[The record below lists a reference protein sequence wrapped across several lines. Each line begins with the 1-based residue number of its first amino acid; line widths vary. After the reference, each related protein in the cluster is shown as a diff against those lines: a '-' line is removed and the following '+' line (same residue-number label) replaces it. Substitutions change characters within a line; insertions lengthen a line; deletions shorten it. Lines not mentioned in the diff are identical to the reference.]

1 MPESQETTAAV
12 HPLGWSDLVT
22 AVVTAATTAITFL
35 PWGRSGQRL
44 RTSYELV
51 DIAGPAGVVS
61 ASYETMARAWYL
73 VPIVAA
79 LVFCCGF
86 WAARRA
92 AGALLASVGASVS
105 AYAYLVDRSPLVATD
120 ACRVAM
126 FLGTGAAIWG
136 VGLLVRPRRTG
147 RGQR

>member
-1 MPESQETTAAV
+1 MSATRESGTDTS
-12 HPLGWSDLVT
+12 LGWSDLI
-22 AVVTAATTAITFL
+22 TAATTAATVVVTFL

-51 DIAGPAGVVS
+51 DIVGPAGVVS
-61 ASYETMARAWYL
+61 SSYETAARAWYL
-73 VPIVAA
+73 VPVGAA

-86 WAARRA
+86 WAARRV
-92 AGALLASVGASVS
+92 AGVLLTSLGASVS
-105 AYAYLVDRSPLVATD
+105 AFAYLVDRSPLVATD

-126 FLGTGAAIWG
+126 FLGTGAAMWG